1 MAKLSALQKLFHIAA
16 ENGKLEDFIK
26 ENINSKDEDCKN
38 KTILHKV
45 SEIEKSASTIDYL
58 IKLGADIEAEDQEKW
73 KPLHY
78 AAKAGNLEVA
88 RCLIDRGAQIETK
101 TKLGWTPLHTAV
113 ISDKFDIVKFL
124 IDSGAQIEA
133 QNAFQKT
140 PLHLAT
146 FYNRYN
152 VANLLIKEGAKID
165 ARDKDGNT
173 PLHLHARS
181 KKVSSLNMVKLFVQ
195 HGVFL
200 DATNDN
206 NETPIYLANRE
217 GHKEI
222 AKYLLEK
229 KREADNSNPEIVSTN
244 APCIICME
252 QRGGLYVLNPC
263 GHTSLC
269 ELCCNNLVEQ
279 QHAKC
284 PTCRKP
290 VKHYIKM
297 FFQAPE
303 GHNIV
308 NEKT

>member
-1 MAKLSALQKLFHIAA
+1 MSKLSASQKLFHIAA
-16 ENGKLEDFIK
+16 ENGNLEDFIK
-26 ENINSKDEDCKN
+26 EIINSKDENRLHC
-38 KTILHKV
+38 TILHKV
-45 SEIEKSASTIDYL
+45 SEFEKSESKIDYL
-58 IKLGADIEAEDQEKW
+58 IKLGADIEAEDQYKRT
-73 KPLHY
+73 PLNI

-113 ISDKFDIVKFL
+113 ISNKFDIVKFL
-124 IDSGAQIEA
+124 IDNGAQIEA
-133 QNAFQKT
+133 QNFFLQT
-140 PLHLAT
+140 PLHVAT

-152 VANLLIKEGAKID
+152 VANLLIKKGAKLD
-165 ARDKDGNT
+165 ARDKNGNT

>member
-1 MAKLSALQKLFHIAA
+1 MIGPLAA
-16 ENGKLEDFIK
+16 
-26 ENINSKDEDCKN
+26 NS
-38 KTILHKV
+38 
-45 SEIEKSASTIDYL
+45 
-58 IKLGADIEAEDQEKW
+58 
-73 KPLHY
+73 
-78 AAKAGNLEVA
+78 GNLEVA

-101 TKLGWTPLHTAV
+101 NMLQWTPLHTAV
-113 ISDKFDIVKFL
+113 VSNNIEVVKFL

-133 QNAFQKT
+133 KNVFQRT
-140 PLHLAT
+140 PLHLAAVNNH
-146 FYNRYN
+146 FNF
-152 VANLLIKEGAKID
+152 AKLLIEKGGAQIG

-173 PLHLHARS
+173 PLHLQLS
-181 KKVSSLNMVKLFVQ
+181 VCNKNVYSLNIVKLLVQ
-195 HGVFL
+195 NEASI
-200 DATNDN
+200 DTTNNN
-206 NETPIYLANRE
+206 NETPILLANRE

-222 AKYLLEK
+222 VKYLLEK
-229 KREADNSNPEIVSTN
+229 KREVDNRNPEIVSTN

-269 ELCCNNLVEQ
+269 ELCCDNLVRQ
-279 QHAKC
+279 QHSKC

-290 VKHYIKM
+290 VKDYIKM